1 MLSHQA
7 ATSQQGRRRAG
18 TLGACDTSP
27 SSSSGR
33 TTGTSTTRPSGSR
46 GTTRSVPRA
55 RSFKPTIM
63 ALTVTPANCPFNT
76 APSVRPNTPRLTH
89 PTHHDSSTQEDSVLT
104 IEDAST
110 PRATTPDA
118 GAGRGGG
125 ARRGDH
131 PRDDDKNTAV
141 RDSPRSPGGFVERV
155 AHAAQNHVGSLRR
168 GRRRH
173 RGAAA
178 GDVSRTARGSG
189 QRRRST
195 GPIHR
200 HRISFS
206 SSQTPGRNDVIDDEG
221 RRTDDGGGAG

>member
-1 MLSHQA
+1 M
-7 ATSQQGRRRAG
+7 
-18 TLGACDTSP
+18 
-27 SSSSGR
+27 
-33 TTGTSTTRPSGSR
+33 
-46 GTTRSVPRA
+46 
-55 RSFKPTIM
+55 
-63 ALTVTPANCPFNT
+63 
-76 APSVRPNTPRLTH
+76 
-89 PTHHDSSTQEDSVLT
+89 LT

-141 RDSPRSPGGFVERV
+141 RDSPRSPGGFVEIVDFFEGIEPAHVERV
-155 AHAAQNHVGSLRR
+155 AHAAQNYVGSLRR

-178 GDVSRTARGSG
+178 GDVSRTARVGG
-189 QRRRST
+189 QRRRSA

-206 SSQTPGRNDVIDDEG
+206 FQTPGRNSFIDDEG